1 MLKSIFR
8 QGQTHDREA
17 TDAATKLLQT
27 LADSFSVEDRR
38 QAASDLRDVLLDNPN
53 AKSTISS
60 FGLETVCSTI
70 RSDWNNGQVV
80 RNCLESLAIVVDTS
94 YSKNFAES
102 RVNAEQLARTPGAL
116 GLLFD
121 SLEYSQDSGQ
131 DQFHVKYFGLQILK
145 SIFETNRAF
154 TQQAALRCPNSI
166 TAPLKFFKE
175 QEVLRNDAI
184 LLLQCIVFESKVAQ
198 DVAVREGC
206 LDLLFEIYQ
215 KEDPQIN
222 YAVIEDSLTLLRYVL
237 QDNLD
242 SQAIFCSSNKLK
254 NVISSLEM
262 KLGNLPPQMSVEES
276 RILSSEI
283 SILFPFLA
291 SGTLPHEL
299 SAILQKSAGGQT
311 SRLLYLLLNIVQYQ
325 GQIHDFS
332 FSATA
337 WDCLLEISLLPVCR
351 QDVLGSKISIQGHPV
366 PIQLGSLY
374 ITLTTPDCMHQM
386 SAMRFCVHSLW
397 KDEKMQDECL
407 QQLLTS
413 SNLSV
418 LIFGETKSMIDILR
432 RSRIFVSLAPLCA
445 QSDNRA
451 KIEGI
456 RKGQMS
462 LIKFCVD
469 VLIKAILEHG
479 KATESPEICLNCC
492 VFLAAVTQASPV
504 AVEEFLRSIS
514 ERPFLVGVL
523 LSESKFGENERML
536 KGICSFLIGIALN
549 APASS
554 AVDSKVLKDTIENKI
569 GLTKFFGHLNFIL
582 DQTIGSDEE
591 FLFNG
596 VIPKSLL
603 KNLAEQVKAKFYPS
617 SKETTEVPIN
627 GHVTEFHPKISRD
640 ISKASDELVDSSKEE
655 MQNLRAENE
664 QLKQRIEEE
673 RESKRA
679 LEEKLKYVEGDLQAL
694 SQAYSA
700 LDEHSNN
707 LQRQLEESKQ
717 KPADEDL
724 DSAMEDLLA
733 CLGQTEEK
741 NARLV
746 ERLRSMGVTDIE

>member
-1 MLKSIFR
+1 M
-8 QGQTHDREA
+8 
-17 TDAATKLLQT
+17 
-27 LADSFSVEDRR
+27 
-38 QAASDLRDVLLDNPN
+38 
-53 AKSTISS
+53 
-60 FGLETVCSTI
+60 
-70 RSDWNNGQVV
+70 
-80 RNCLESLAIVVDTS
+80 
-94 YSKNFAES
+94 
-102 RVNAEQLARTPGAL
+102 
-116 GLLFD
+116 
-121 SLEYSQDSGQ
+121 
-131 DQFHVKYFGLQILK
+131 
-145 SIFETNRAF
+145 
-154 TQQAALRCPNSI
+154 
-166 TAPLKFFKE
+166 
-175 QEVLRNDAI
+175 
-184 LLLQCIVFESKVAQ
+184 
-198 DVAVREGC
+198 
-206 LDLLFEIYQ
+206 
-215 KEDPQIN
+215 
-222 YAVIEDSLTLLRYVL
+222 TLLRYVL

-262 KLGNLPPQMSVEES
+262 KLGNLPPQMSVEDS

-299 SAILQKSAGGQT
+299 SAILQKSAGDQT
-311 SRLLYLLLNIVQYQ
+311 SRLLYLLLNSVQYQ

-337 WDCLLEISLLPVCR
+337 WDCLLEISLLPVAR

-374 ITLTTPDCMHQM
+374 ITLTTPDCIHQM

-418 LIFGETKSMIDILR
+418 LIFGETKSMLDILR

-445 QSDNRA
+445 QADNRA

-569 GLTKFFGHLNFIL
+569 GLTRFFGHLNFIL
-582 DQTIGSDEE
+582 DQTPGSDEE

-603 KNLAEQVKAKFYPS
+603 KNLAEQVKAKFYPVRLGSFRFQSDVS
-617 SKETTEVPIN
+617 SYE
-627 GHVTEFHPKISRD
+627 
-640 ISKASDELVDSSKEE
+640 
-655 MQNLRAENE
+655 
-664 QLKQRIEEE
+664 
-673 RESKRA
+673 
-679 LEEKLKYVEGDLQAL
+679 
-694 SQAYSA
+694 
-700 LDEHSNN
+700 
-707 LQRQLEESKQ
+707 
-717 KPADEDL
+717 
-724 DSAMEDLLA
+724 
-733 CLGQTEEK
+733 
-741 NARLV
+741 
-746 ERLRSMGVTDIE
+746 